1 MNTTTTTRPKYVGI
15 IDMGPNYRAPYWDG
29 DAYVWDTLE
38 DVRASVRS
46 IRNGHGVAARV
57 AEWDDDGAA
66 RAGALDDSLT
76 PCADDVSILILRNG
90 ADALTLAETDGAAFG
105 RIVR

>member
-1 MNTTTTTRPKYVGI
+1 MNATPRPKYVGI
-15 IDMGPNYRAPYWDG
+15 VNMGPNYRAPYWDG

-46 IRNGHGVAARV
+46 IRDGYGVAAHV
-57 AEWDDDGAA
+57 AEWNEDGSA
-66 RAGALDDSLT
+66 RAGAFDDSGT
-76 PCADDVSILILRNG
+76 PCADDVSILIMRNG
-90 ADALTLAETDGAAFG
+90 KDVLTLAETDGTVLG

>member
-1 MNTTTTTRPKYVGI
+1 MTASRPKYVGI
-15 IDMGPNYRAPYWDG
+15 VSMGPNYRESYWDG

-46 IRNGHGVAARV
+46 IRDGYGVAARV
-57 AEWDDDGAA
+57 AEWDDNGVA
-66 RAGALDDSLT
+66 RAGAWDDSRT
-76 PCADDVSILILRNG
+76 PCADDVHVTILRNG
-90 ADALTLAETDGAAFG
+90 ADVLTLAETDGSAFG

>member
-1 MNTTTTTRPKYVGI
+1 MNTTPRPKYVGI
-15 IDMGPNYRAPYWDG
+15 VNMGPNYAAPYWET

-46 IRNGHGVAARV
+46 IRRGYGVAAHV
-57 AEWDDDGAA
+57 AEWDDTGAA
-66 RAGALDDSLT
+66 YAGAFDDSCT
-76 PCADDVSILILRNG
+76 PCADDVSITVMRNG
-90 ADALTLAETDGAAFG
+90 ADVLTLAETDGAEFG

>member
-1 MNTTTTTRPKYVGI
+1 MTTTPRPKYVGI
-15 IDMGPNYRAPYWDG
+15 VSMGPNYRESYWDA

-46 IRNGHGVAARV
+46 IRDGYGVAAHV
-57 AEWDDDGAA
+57 AEWNEDGSA
-66 RAGALDDSLT
+66 RAGAFDDSLT
-76 PCADDVSILILRNG
+76 PCADDVSIVVLRNG
-90 ADALTLAETDGAAFG
+90 ADVLTLAETDGSAFG